1 MASGEP
7 TRAAS
12 RTPTGRRAPPPA
24 AGGANSMRT
33 ASGVS
38 RASRAAAATRAGL
51 TRALADPP
59 PALRRAAALT
69 LAALVATMLLLGTR
83 PGAGAYIPQPPLDK
97 LLHAVVF
104 GGYGVIAWVAL
115 GSRRA
120 WLAVALATT
129 IGLADEFLQSL
140 TPGRVASLRD
150 LAADFGGALLAV
162 AIAVWLR
169 RRVTAAPPAPQRRT
183 LG

>member
-12 RTPTGRRAPPPA
+12 RTPSGGR
-24 AGGANSMRT
+24 
-33 ASGVS
+33 
-38 RASRAAAATRAGL
+38 AATRAGL
-51 TRALADPP
+51 ARALTDPP

-104 GGYGVIAWVAL
+104 GGYGVIAWIAL

-169 RRVTAAPPAPQRRT
+169 RRVTAAPPAPQRRP
-183 LG
+183 LR